1 MAGRA
6 PEASNAGEFIWQF
19 PGKQL
24 LRRVALE
31 SLAVGKSVLEHLVP
45 LAGNDGFSVSLLQ
58 DLILSEVERVRRV
71 EG

>member
-58 DLILSEVERVRRV
+58 DLILGEVERVRRV

>member
-24 LRRVALE
+24 LRRVSLE

-45 LAGNDGFSVSLLQ
+45 LAGNDGFSVSLPQ
-58 DLILSEVERVRRV
+58 DLILGEVERVRGI